1 MKKVF
6 MLCALFLMTGCG
18 VLNDMTDPMGLWGS
32 GGGSS
37 QFHPA
42 DASVATGRYA
52 IVAATSWIDPVGSL
66 ASIDTESNYAADL
79 SLITTDGSDVV
90 LRTFNGRVYVINRF
104 GTDTIQVIDPD
115 SFGIDADYSVGA
127 GSNPQ
132 DIWAVS
138 DSKAYVSRLDAQN
151 DVSNDDDI
159 LIVNPLTGGLLGSI
173 DLKIYALDDGDR
185 LARAAQMVAVGNKL
199 FVCLQDLPSNL
210 LESANTNGKVVV
222 INMENDQVITSIEL
236 SGRNPADITYSPLTR
251 LIYVSESGVFNNFMT
266 DVTDPYG
273 GIEVIDPETLQSHG
287 IMIDDSSFGGYTK
300 ELRLV
305 SQDLGFVIVGGNKV
319 ASFNPATYEML
330 NDSFYVSK
338 GFYIPDIS
346 VDRNNNLYVAEM
358 DAENPGVVIL
368 SSNDGSVVAGPIPVG
383 APPSGITF
391 VNIDN

>member
-1 MKKVF
+1 MRKIF
-6 MLCALFLMTGCG
+6 LLCALLALTGCG
-18 VLNDMTDPMGLWGS
+18 VLNDMTDPLGLWGS

-52 IVAATSWIDPVGSL
+52 IIAATSWTDPIGSL
-66 ASIDTESNYAADL
+66 ASIDTESNYEASL

-104 GTDTIQVIDPD
+104 GTDAIQVIDPD

-132 DIWAVS
+132 DIWVAS

-151 DVSNDDDI
+151 DASNDDDI
-159 LIVNPLTGGLLGSI
+159 LIVNPLTGELLGSI
-173 DLKIYALDDGDR
+173 DLKIYALDDGDSY
-185 LARAAQMVAVGNKL
+185 ARAGQMVAVGNRL
-199 FVCLQDLPSNL
+199 FVCLQDLPLNM
-210 LESANTNGKVVV
+210 LEPANTNGKVVV
-222 INMENDQVITSIEL
+222 INMQNDQVDQVIVL
-236 SGRNPADITYSPLTR
+236 SGRNPADITYSPLTG
-251 LIYVSESGVFNNFMT
+251 LIYVSESGVFENFTT
-266 DVTDPYG
+266 DVTDSYG
-273 GIEVIDPETLQSHG
+273 GIEVIDPDTLLSGG
-287 IMIDDSSFGGYTK
+287 IVIDDSSFGGYTK

-319 ASFNPATYEML
+319 ASFNPTTYEVV
-330 NDSFYVSK
+330 NDSFYVST

-346 VDRNNNLYVAEM
+346 VDKNNNVYVAEM
-358 DAENPGVVIL
+358 DAANPGIVIL
-368 SSNDGSVVAGPIPVG
+368 SSADGSVVAGPIPVG
-383 APPSGITF
+383 APPSSITF